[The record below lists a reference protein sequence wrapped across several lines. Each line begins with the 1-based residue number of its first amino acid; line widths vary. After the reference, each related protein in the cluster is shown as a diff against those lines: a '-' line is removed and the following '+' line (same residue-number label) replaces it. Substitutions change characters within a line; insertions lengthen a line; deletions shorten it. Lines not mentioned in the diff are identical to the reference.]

1 MKSSMNWK
9 EYQRLELI
17 TPPRKTLKQKIQE
30 FWQAV
35 VADVNGSN
43 EPRLWQSID
52 SSGQTSWNGYD
63 PLSGQSVRNLSE
75 SDVLT
80 WLEQRHYSHTDFDQ
94 PKLPKVR
101 RSYYQVM
108 R

>member
-1 MKSSMNWK
+1 MKSSMDWK

-17 TPPRKTLKQKIQE
+17 TPPRKTLKQKIQD

-35 VADVNGSN
+35 VADLKGST
-43 EPRLWQSID
+43 EPRLWESID
-52 SSGQTSWNGYD
+52 RNGQTAWNGYD
-63 PLSGQSVRNLSE
+63 PATGRSVHNLSE